1 MKTMQVRLPENVHSR
16 VARLSR
22 EEGISLNQF
31 IVTSVSNEIVRE
43 ETRDF
48 FRKAAANFDSKAF
61 ADALAAVPDVPPVPG
76 DTLENDASGKAP
88 C

>member
-1 MKTMQVRLPENVHSR
+1 MKTLQVRLPENVHGR
-16 VARLSR
+16 VTRLSR

-48 FRKAAANFDSKAF
+48 FRKAVSRFDPKAF
-61 ADALAAVPDVPPVPG
+61 ADALAAVPDAPRAE
-76 DTLENDASGKAP
+76 DDAL
-88 C
+88 

>member
-1 MKTMQVRLPENVHSR
+1 MKM
-16 VARLSR
+16 LSR
-22 EEGISLNQF
+22 AEGISLNQF

-48 FRKAAANFDSKAF
+48 FRKAASHFDPASF

-76 DTLENDASGKAP
+76 DHL
-88 C
+88 

>member
-1 MKTMQVRLPENVHSR
+1 MKTLQVRLPENVHGR
-16 VARLSR
+16 VTRLSR

-48 FRKAAANFDSKAF
+48 FRKAASSFDPKAF
-61 ADALAAVPDVPPVPG
+61 ADALAAVPDAPRAE
-76 DTLENDASGKAP
+76 DDAL
-88 C
+88 